1 MSRLYDERTT
11 PLFTGNNDAGLPGL
25 GIFGALFRGIVRPIR
40 AMYEARK
47 AYLELMALDDRQ
59 LADIGLRRGEIEL
72 ALTGRLHRDEVK
84 KAAEAAATGSF
95 PLRRAA

>member
-11 PLFTGNNDAGLPGL
+11 PLFTGNDAGLPGL
-25 GIFGALFRGIVRPIR
+25 GVFGALYRGVVRPIR
-40 AMYEARK
+40 AMLEARK

-59 LADIGLRRGEIEL
+59 LADIGLRRGEIEQ
-72 ALTGRLHRDEVK
+72 ALTGQLRREEIK
-84 KAAEAAATGSF
+84 KSVETAVTGNF